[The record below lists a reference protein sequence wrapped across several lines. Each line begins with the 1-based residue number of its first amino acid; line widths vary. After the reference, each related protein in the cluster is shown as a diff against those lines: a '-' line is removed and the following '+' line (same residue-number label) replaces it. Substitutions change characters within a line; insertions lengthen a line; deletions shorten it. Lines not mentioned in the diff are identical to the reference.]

1 MVPVEEPSPPNARQ
15 RARQAREAHRYALEA
30 EAQRLA
36 DAAAGLGA
44 RKVIL
49 FGSLARDEA
58 GQFSDLDLLIVWDLA
73 QPFVQRCAHVYRLL
87 RPRVA
92 ADILVYTSEE
102 METMGD
108 RPLVRQA
115 LNEGKVLYEA

>member
-1 MVPVEEPSPPNARQ
+1 MPVEETSPPNARQ
-15 RARQAREAHRYALEA
+15 QARQAREAHRHALQT

-49 FGSLARDEA
+49 FGSLARGEA

-92 ADILVYTSEE
+92 ADILVYTPEE
-102 METMGD
+102 METMRH

-115 LNEGKVLYEA
+115 LDEGKVLYEA